1 MNCRSTSSMRF
12 TCTGLALVAVLG
24 LTVQTV
30 SAQCAVCPAPTVAYR
45 PVTTVAYQPVVAQPV
60 VAQPVVAYKPYT
72 GWYPGKLLDQWR
84 LRRYGVTNTAAPAY
98 TAAYAPA
105 TVTTNYVTSYA
116 PLASTT
122 AARPIMQTSFFAPTV
137 QTVARPVLL
146 RPVVVARPVVAACCP
161 TGVSQAAYAAPAPA
175 CAACATGTSVPSYSA
190 PSYPSG
196 GASVGPP
203 TPQPQL
209 SPSEPTPSSSRY
221 RSQRPTSPSPAQGSG
236 ARDNG
241 SNHNDAQ
248 KPDVYPSPEPESD
261 SSTYLEAPKLFHPKG
276 DRTASRPSV
285 EVWNAVYHKP
295 VATSAVSQ
303 SHETPSSRTQA
314 EIDAEGW
321 YAVSR
326 DR

>member
-1 MNCRSTSSMRF
+1 MRF

-175 CAACATGTSVPSYSA
+175 PACAACATGTSVPSYSA